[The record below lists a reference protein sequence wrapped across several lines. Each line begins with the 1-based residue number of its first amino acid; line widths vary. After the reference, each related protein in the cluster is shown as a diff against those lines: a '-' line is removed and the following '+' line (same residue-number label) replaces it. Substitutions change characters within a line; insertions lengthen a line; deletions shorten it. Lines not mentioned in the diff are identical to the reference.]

1 MAELLELHVEHILAK
16 EMDLFGWIMS
26 DAEDKK
32 LLWRSALLMIGGTMT
47 VNMKKMP
54 VSYVMVGK

>member
-1 MAELLELHVEHILAK
+1 MAKLLELHVGHILAK

-26 DAEDKK
+26 VAEDKK
-32 LLWRSALLMIGGTMT
+32 LPWRSALLMVGVTMT